1 MEIDAQFVIE
11 KLIDSV
17 GFLIAYLLLRMTN
30 ELQGIKTKLT
40 AVSEIVSQHRA
51 EIGIVKATLAQLP
64 CYRRGICDANE
75 NDKSG
80 TQNDPLGRA
89 P

>member
-17 GFLIAYLLLRMTN
+17 GFLIAYLMFRMTN
-30 ELQGIKTKLT
+30 ELQGIKAKLT

-51 EIGIVKATLAQLP
+51 EICIVKNTLSQLP
-64 CYRRGICDANE
+64 CYRKGSCDAGKAETKDNA
-75 NDKSG
+75 S
-80 TQNDPLGRA
+80 
-89 P
+89 

>member
-1 MEIDAQFVIE
+1 MEIDAPFLVE

-17 GFLIAYLLLRMTN
+17 GFLIAYLLFRMTN
-30 ELQGIKTKLT
+30 ELNGIKAKLT
-40 AVSEIVSQHRA
+40 SVSEIVSQHRA

-80 TQNDPLGRA
+80 TQNDSLGR
-89 P
+89 PP

>member
-1 MEIDAQFVIE
+1 MELDASYIIE

-17 GFLIAYLLLRMTN
+17 GFLIAYLLFRMTN
-30 ELQGIKTKLT
+30 ELNGIKAKLT

-75 NDKSG
+75 TNQSG
-80 TQNDPLGRA
+80 TQHDPIGR
-89 P
+89 PP